1 MLELLVLGTF
11 CICLLFCVLLDFSIL
26 YALVFGLF
34 LFLLYG
40 RKTGCSWKELA
51 LTSLSG
57 IKTVKNILFTFLLIG
72 ILTALWRDAG
82 TIPVIVCYATKLI
95 SPPIFLLMTFLLNC
109 FISVLTGTAFGTAAT
124 MGIICATMAS
134 TMQIS
139 PVLVGGAILSGAFF
153 GDRCSPVSTS
163 ALLVAELT
171 KTSIFN
177 NIKNMVRSAL
187 IPFFI
192 TCGIYLVIGLMF
204 GSSEDIP
211 ELQTIFSREFS
222 LSWIALLPAVV
233 ILILSLFKINVK
245 KAMSASILTA
255 LPICLFVQN
264 TQIMDFP
271 ALVLTG
277 YQAADPELAVMLNG
291 GGIFS
296 MIKVAAIV
304 CFSSSYSGI
313 FKKTGLLNKIQNT
326 ILTFCKKTTPYTA
339 VFVTSIFTGMLACNQ
354 TLSIMLSHQL
364 CKQTEP
370 NPETMANHLEDSA
383 VIIAPLIPWSI
394 AGAVPLATVGA
405 PTAALCFA
413 CFLYILPLWRL
424 VQEIVKKNNITHH
437 NYSQK
442 SFL

>member
-1 MLELLVLGTF
+1 MLELLILGTF
-11 CICLLFCVLLDFSIL
+11 CVCLLFCVLLDFSIL
-26 YALVFGLF
+26 YALVFGLI

-40 RKTGCSWKELA
+40 KKIGCSWKELA
-51 LTSLSG
+51 VTSLSG

-72 ILTALWRDAG
+72 ILTSLWRDAG

-134 TMQIS
+134 SMNINLA
-139 PVLVGGAILSGAFF
+139 LVGGVILSGVFF

-177 NIKNMVRSAL
+177 NIKNMIRSSL

-192 TCGIYLVIGLMF
+192 TCGIYLVMGLLL
-204 GSSEDIP
+204 GTSEDIP

-222 LSWIALLPAVV
+222 LSWVALLPAVV
-233 ILILSLFKINVK
+233 ILLLSLFQVNVK

-255 LPICLFVQN
+255 LPICLLVQN
-264 TQIMDFP
+264 TQLSELP

-277 YQAADPELAVMLNG
+277 YQTADPELSVMLNG

-296 MIKVAAIV
+296 MVKVAAIV

-313 FKKTGLLNKIQNT
+313 FQKTGLLNKIQDK
-326 ILTFCKKTTPYTA
+326 ILVFCKKTTPYTA
-339 VFVTSIFTGMLACNQ
+339 IFVTSIFTGMLACNQ

-364 CKQTEP
+364 CKQTES

-383 VIIAPLIPWSI
+383 VVIAPLIPWSI

-405 PTAALCFA
+405 PTGALGFA
-413 CFLYILPLWRL
+413 CFLYVLPLWRL
-424 VQEIVKKNNITHH
+424 LKEIIKQKKH
-437 NYSQK
+437 NQFKHS
-442 SFL
+442 

>member
-11 CICLLFCVLLDFSIL
+11 CFCLLFCVLLDFSIL

-51 LTSLSG
+51 VTSLSG

-82 TIPVIVCYATKLI
+82 TIPSIVCYATKLI

-124 MGIICATMAS
+124 MGVICATMAS

-139 PVLVGGAILSGAFF
+139 PVLVGGSILSGAFF

-204 GSSEDIP
+204 SPSEDIP
-211 ELQTIFSREFS
+211 ELQTIFNREFS
-222 LSWIALLPAVV
+222 LNRISLLPAVI
-233 ILILSLFKINVK
+233 ILILSLLKVNVK
-245 KAMSASILTA
+245 KSMSASILTA
-255 LPICLFVQN
+255 LPICLLVQN
-264 TQIMDFP
+264 TQLSELPTLI
-271 ALVLTG
+271 LTG
-277 YQAADPELAVMLNG
+277 YQTADPELSVMLNG

-313 FKKTGLLNKIQNT
+313 FQKTGLLKKIQNV
-326 ILTFCKKTTPYTA
+326 ILVFCKKTTPYTA

-364 CKQTEP
+364 CKQTEE

-405 PTAALCFA
+405 PTAALFFA
-413 CFLYILPLWRL
+413 CFLYVLPLWRL
-424 VQEIVKKNNITHH
+424 LKEIIKQKKH
-437 NYSQK
+437 NQFKHS
-442 SFL
+442 